1 MHATLTNMQVLIVPL
16 LKEIRIKSIKTIN
29 HVVLAREMLENLCF
43 ISVAPTVCVSHAFVY
58 TVVDVDEMVIIFS
71 IKLPSYMYVTTGL
84 KTIP

>member
-1 MHATLTNMQVLIVPL
+1 
-16 LKEIRIKSIKTIN
+16 
-29 HVVLAREMLENLCF
+29 MLENLYF
-43 ISVAPTVCVSHAFVY
+43 ISVAPTVCVLHAFVY